1 MGKIYDT
8 GGEGI
13 TYSGRFMTIIR
24 RAAEITGRK
33 VVVLIDEYDKPL
45 LRNLHNEELQNEFRE
60 LLTAFYTVLK
70 DADPWLRFV
79 FITGVTKFAQVGI
92 FSNLN
97 HLNDISLAP
106 QYAALC
112 GMTLPEIEATF
123 QPELYALAEANKLSY
138 EDTIEKITRRYDG
151 YHFDFRSGIA
161 LYNPFSVLNV
171 LSKQVFYDYWFA
183 SGTPT
188 FLAEM
193 LRKTNYDIRELD
205 GIEVSEVS
213 LSDDRANINN
223 PVPMIYQ
230 SGYLTIKSYDERF
243 RLYTLGYPNEEVKY
257 GFLNFVASMY
267 AHLPETE
274 TPFYIGKFI
283 QELESGNTEAFLTRL
298 KAFFADI
305 PYELNDRTERH
316 YQVVFYIVFK
326 LLGQFTEAEVR
337 SAQGRADAIVK
348 TPRYIYVFEFKLRG
362 TAEEAIRQIDDRG
375 YLIPYTADEREVVKV
390 GVAFDAAT
398 RNLGE
403 WLIEKT
409 L

>member
-1 MGKIYDT
+1 
-8 GGEGI
+8 
-13 TYSGRFMTIIR
+13 
-24 RAAEITGRK
+24 
-33 VVVLIDEYDKPL
+33 
-45 LRNLHNEELQNEFRE
+45 
-60 LLTAFYTVLK
+60 
-70 DADPWLRFV
+70 
-79 FITGVTKFAQVGI
+79 
-92 FSNLN
+92 
-97 HLNDISLAP
+97 
-106 QYAALC
+106 
-112 GMTLPEIEATF
+112 
-123 QPELYALAEANKLSY
+123 
-138 EDTIEKITRRYDG
+138 
-151 YHFDFRSGIA
+151 
-161 LYNPFSVLNV
+161 
-171 LSKQVFYDYWFA
+171 
-183 SGTPT
+183 
-188 FLAEM
+188 
-193 LRKTNYDIRELD
+193 
-205 GIEVSEVS
+205 
-213 LSDDRANINN
+213 
-223 PVPMIYQ
+223 MIYQ

-274 TPFYIGKFI
+274 TLFYIGKFI

-362 TAEEAIRQIDDRG
+362 TAEEAIGQIDDRG